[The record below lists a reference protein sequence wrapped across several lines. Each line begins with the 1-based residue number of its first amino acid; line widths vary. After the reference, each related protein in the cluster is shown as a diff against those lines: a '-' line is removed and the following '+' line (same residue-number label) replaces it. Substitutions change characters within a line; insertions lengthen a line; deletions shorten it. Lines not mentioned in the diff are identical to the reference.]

1 MKRTFLFAGLSMLPG
16 IIFMAEAGEG
26 NDLGGAAAPKGAA
39 IRPNTD
45 NYQTAK
51 SASGSTTKHSGD
63 AVAVA
68 LVGATLEETYG
79 FVSKIV
85 GVAEDVLREKYGN
98 ANVGQQRMFLGN
110 LIRGGMA
117 TKDAEKAARIESAFA
132 ENVTEFRV
140 AIDAR
145 QEESAKL
152 LAEEKQKKADEKAK
166 IQADLKAEREKK
178 AADAKLA
185 RETAAAEKAAAKP
198 AKVPAAPKEP
208 KQPAE

>member
-1 MKRTFLFAGLSMLPG
+1 MKRILLGLICSHV
-16 IIFMAEAGEG
+16 FMTQAGEG

-68 LVGATLEETYG
+68 LVGATLDETYG
-79 FVSKIV
+79 FVAKVV

-145 QEESAKL
+145 QEETARKD
-152 LAEEKQKKADEKAK
+152 AEEKARKDAEKQAIKDNLAK
-166 IQADLKAEREKK
+166 EREQKQ
-178 AADAKLA
+178 ADAKAA
-185 RETAAAEKAAAKP
+185 REKAAQEKKDAKP
-198 AKVPAAPKEP
+198 AKAPTAPKEP
-208 KQPAE
+208 SKPAE